1 MRPTPRLFGLLVLA
15 CCSLACSDDTD
26 NTSVGEGSTSESPTT
41 TATDTDA
48 SADSDPT
55 TSDPTTTTETGD
67 PTTTSE
73 TGGDPIPCGELKCVG
88 GEVCLTFPQDANC
101 TNLEEGE
108 SCPEGTQETQC
119 GGAGLPC
126 CCEPTPPALR
136 ECVLPEGCGDP
147 VDCACLAELCVP
159 ECGMTGTPGVFICE
173 EPQPP

>member
-26 NTSVGEGSTSESPTT
+26 NTSAGEGSTSETPTT
-41 TATDTDA
+41 TDTDTDT
-48 SADSDPT
+48 SAGTDPT
-55 TSDPTTTTETGD
+55 TSDPTTETGD
-67 PTTTSE
+67 PTTTTE
-73 TGGDPIPCGELKCVG
+73 TGGDPIPCGELECVG
-88 GEVCLTFPQDANC
+88 GEVCLVFPQEPSC

-126 CCEPTPPALR
+126 CCEPPPPTLR
-136 ECVLPEGCGDP
+136 ECVLPESCGDT

-159 ECGMTGTPGVFICE
+159 ECSMTGTPGVFICE
-173 EPQPP
+173 ESPAP